1 MQISK
6 NKVVTIDYT
15 LTNNEGKVLDSSQGQ
30 DPLAYIHGIGNIIP
44 GLEEALEGK
53 QAGDALTVTVEP
65 EKGYGLR
72 NEELTQ
78 TVSRE
83 LFQGVEELSVG
94 MQFQADGGHG
104 PQVVTITS
112 IEGDDVTI
120 DGNHPLAGA
129 TLNFDVSVVGVRD
142 AEEEELSH
150 GHVHGPGGHNH

>member
-15 LTNNEGKVLDSSQGQ
+15 LTNDEGKVLDSSQGQ
-30 DPLAYIHGIGNIIP
+30 DPLAYIHGVGNIIP

-53 QAGDALTVTVEP
+53 QAGDALTVTVDP

-72 NEELTQ
+72 NDELTQ
-78 TVSRE
+78 TVSRD

-94 MQFQADGGHG
+94 MQFQADGGQG
-104 PQVVTITS
+104 PQVVTVTS

-129 TLNFDVSVVGVRD
+129 TLNFDVSIVGVRE
-142 AEEEELSH
+142 AEEEELAH